1 MKKFTTSLFLLGL
14 VFTAKAQ
21 VGVGTTD
28 PKATLDVV
36 GKTGTSLDGI
46 IAPRF
51 TGDDLDA
58 KTYTTAQTGA
68 LVYVTA
74 ARSTSSISTQI
85 ADVDDAGYYYF
96 NGTKWVKITINDWHI
111 TGNVETTPGTNF
123 LGTTDNKDL
132 VFKRFGIVS
141 GVIGTSNTSYGNNSL
156 PYSDTNANGTYNTA
170 IGLEALKAN
179 TGNENV
185 GIGRAALNAN
195 TGSNNIALGSN
206 SMSNNTGNSN
216 IGIGENS
223 LKVNTGLGNV
233 AVGSSALL
241 SNTSGV
247 SNVAIGASALNKN
260 TTSHQ
265 NVAIGGSAL
274 YSNQTGPYN
283 TGVGYQAGM
292 NNTGGYNT
300 FIGNIAMSKKAAGD
314 NNIAIGYNAGF
325 NQTAGNNNIVIGSPC
340 DLPVLTG
347 NNQLN
352 IANIIYGTGLYQTYA
367 KIGIG
372 ITAPTSNLHVNGTFA
387 VPIESAKGAAPALGH
402 TILATGNVT
411 LPAASSSPGRI
422 YVIVYDGV
430 DCTISGGGGLRK
442 NGTDI
447 TSYDL
452 NSSNTVKSITIQ
464 SNGSK
469 WVIIA
474 TSQIL

>member
-21 VGVGTTD
+21 VGVGTTT

-36 GKTGTSLDGI
+36 GTTGTSTLDGI

-51 TGDDLDA
+51 TGDELGA
-58 KTYTTAQTGA
+58 KSYGTDQTGA
-68 LVYVTA
+68 LVYATA
-74 ARSTSSISTQI
+74 AKSASTSTQVE
-85 ADVDDAGYYYF
+85 DVDAAGYYYF
-96 NGTKWVKITINDWHI
+96 NGTKWVKVGGSSA
-111 TGNVETTPGTNF
+111 GNFWALIGNAGTTAGTNF
-123 LGTTDNKDL
+123 VGTTDDKDL
-132 VFKRFGIVS
+132 VFKRNNIVS

-156 PYSDTNANGTYNTA
+156 PLTGSGTYNTA

-179 TGNENV
+179 TGNENI
-185 GIGRAALNAN
+185 GIGRAALNTN

-206 SMSNNTGNSN
+206 SMSSNTGNGN

-247 SNVAIGASALNKN
+247 ANVAIGASALNKN

-274 YSNQTGPYN
+274 YSNQTGPFN

-300 FIGNIAMSKKAAGD
+300 FIGNATMQNKVAGN
-314 NNIAIGYNAGF
+314 NNIAIGYLAGA
-325 NQTAGNNNIVIGSPC
+325 NQTAGNNNLVIGSPC
-340 DLPVLTG
+340 DLPVLNG

-352 IANIIYGTGLYQTYA
+352 IANIIYGTGMYQTYA

-387 VPIESAKGAAPALGH
+387 VPIESTSGAAPALGH
-402 TILATGNVT
+402 TILPNGSTVT

-430 DCTISGGGGLRK
+430 DCTVTGALRK
-442 NGTDI
+442 NGEDI
-447 TSYDL
+447 ASYGL
-452 NSSNTVKSITIQ
+452 NSGNTVKAITIQ
-464 SNGSK
+464 SNGTR

-474 TSQIL
+474 TSQI